1 MRIEIHYLPSIEY
14 LSLLLSHEQV
24 QFEVHEYFQ
33 KQTYR
38 NRALIL
44 GANGIET
51 LTVPIQHQYSGKI
64 LMKDIRIDYDQNWV
78 RIHQGA
84 IQAAYG
90 KAPYFEYFEP
100 YIRSIFAKKLN
111 FLVDLNIEYIELFGR
126 ILGKK
131 WNYSFTKS
139 FEIEDK
145 DVFWNYIKAKQD
157 WRERNVY
164 TELAYPQCFGNTYQ
178 PHLSVLD
185 LLMNQGRD
193 ANLILNQLNKK

>member
-14 LSLLLSHEQV
+14 FTLLLSQEQV
-24 QFEVHEYFQ
+24 QFEVHEHFQ

-44 GANGIET
+44 GANGVET
-51 LTVPIQHQYSGKI
+51 LTVPIQHVHSGKM
-64 LMKDIRIDYDQNWV
+64 LMKDVRIDYDQNWL

-100 YIRSIFAKKLN
+100 YIWSIFAKKLN
-111 FLVDLNIEYIELFGR
+111 FLVDLNIEYLELFGR

-131 WNYSFTKS
+131 WNYSLSES

-145 DVFWNYIKAKQD
+145 DVFWNHILAKQD

-164 TELAYPQCFGNTYQ
+164 QELAYPQCFGNTFQ
-178 PHLSVLD
+178 PNLSVLD

>member
-14 LSLLLSHEQV
+14 FTLLLSQEQV
-24 QFEVHEYFQ
+24 QFEVHEHFQ

-44 GANGIET
+44 GANGVET
-51 LTVPIQHQYSGKI
+51 LTVPIQHVHSGKM
-64 LMKDIRIDYDQNWV
+64 LMKDVRIDYDQNWL

-111 FLVDLNIEYIELFGR
+111 FLVDLNIEYLELFGR

-131 WNYSFTKS
+131 WNYSLSES

-145 DVFWNYIKAKQD
+145 DVFWNHILAKQD

-164 TELAYPQCFGNTYQ
+164 QELAYPQCFGNTFQ
-178 PHLSVLD
+178 PNLSVLD

>member
-14 LSLLLSHEQV
+14 FTLLLSQDQV
-24 QFEVHEYFQ
+24 QFEVYEHFL

-51 LTVPIQHQYSGKI
+51 LTVPIQHIHAAKM
-64 LMKDIRIDYDQNWV
+64 LMKDVRIDYGQNWL

-111 FLVDLNIEYIELFGR
+111 FLVDLNIEFIELFSR
-126 ILGKK
+126 ILGRKM
-131 WNYSFTKS
+131 NYSLSES

-145 DVFWNYIKAKQD
+145 DVFWNHIQAKQD
-157 WRERNVY
+157 WRDRNVY
-164 TELAYPQCFGNTYQ
+164 KELVYPQCFGNVFQ
-178 PHLSVLD
+178 PNLSMLD

-193 ANLILNQLNKK
+193 ANLILNQLNKN

>member
-14 LSLLLSHEQV
+14 FTLLLSQEQV
-24 QFEVHEYFQ
+24 QFEVHEHFQ

-44 GANGIET
+44 GANGVET
-51 LTVPIQHQYSGKI
+51 LTVPIQHVHSGKL
-64 LMKDIRIDYDQNWV
+64 LMKDVRIDYDQNWL

-111 FLVDLNIEYIELFGR
+111 FLVDLNIEYLELFGR

-131 WNYSFTKS
+131 WNYSLSES

-145 DVFWNYIKAKQD
+145 DVFWNHILAKQD

-164 TELAYPQCFGNTYQ
+164 QELAYPQCFGNTFQ
-178 PHLSVLD
+178 PNLSVLD

>member
-24 QFEVHEYFQ
+24 QFEVHEHFQ

-51 LTVPIQHQYSGKI
+51 LTVPIQHVHAGKM
-64 LMKDIRIDYDQNWV
+64 LMKDVRIDYAQNWV

-100 YIRSIFAKKLN
+100 YIRSIFAKKIN

-126 ILGKK
+126 ILGRK
-131 WNYSFTKS
+131 WNYSLSNS

-145 DVFWNYIKAKQD
+145 DVFWNYIQAKQD
-157 WRERNVY
+157 WRERSVY
-164 TELAYPQCFGNTYQ
+164 SELAYPQCFGNTFH
-178 PHLSVLD
+178 PNLSVLD

>member
-14 LSLLLSHEQV
+14 ITLLLSQEQV
-24 QFEVHEYFQ
+24 QFEVHEHFP

-51 LTVPIQHQYSGKI
+51 LTVPIQHAHSGKT
-64 LMKDIRIDYDQNWV
+64 LMKDIRIDYAQNWV

-100 YIRSIFAKKLN
+100 YIQAIFAKKLN

-126 ILGKK
+126 ILGRK
-131 WNYSFTKS
+131 WNYSLSES

-145 DVFWNYIKAKQD
+145 DVFWNYIQAKQD
-157 WRERNVY
+157 WRDRNVY
-164 TELAYPQCFGNTYQ
+164 TELAYPQCFGNVFQ
-178 PHLSVLD
+178 PNLSVLD

>member
-14 LSLLLSHEQV
+14 LSLLLSQEQV
-24 QFEVHEYFQ
+24 QFEVHEHFQ

-51 LTVPIQHQYSGKI
+51 LTVPVQHLHAGKL
-64 LMKDIRIDYDQNWV
+64 LMKEVKIDYGQNWV

-100 YIRSIFAKKLN
+100 YIRSIFEKKLN
-111 FLVDLNIEYIELFGR
+111 FLVDLNIEYIELFAK

-131 WNYSFTKS
+131 MNFSLTKS

-145 DVFWNYIKAKQD
+145 DVFWNCIKAKQD
-157 WRERNVY
+157 WRERKLYN
-164 TELAYPQCFGNTYQ
+164 EIAYPQCFGNTFQ
-178 PHLSVLD
+178 PNLSVLD

>member
-14 LSLLLSHEQV
+14 FTLLLSQEQV
-24 QFEVHEYFQ
+24 QFEVHEHFQ

-44 GANGIET
+44 GANGVET
-51 LTVPIQHQYSGKI
+51 LTVPIQHVHSGKM
-64 LMKDIRIDYDQNWV
+64 LMKDIRIDYDQNWL

-111 FLVDLNIEYIELFGR
+111 FLVDLNIEYLELFGR

-131 WNYSFTKS
+131 WNYSLSES

-145 DVFWNYIKAKQD
+145 DVFWNHILAKQD

-164 TELAYPQCFGNTYQ
+164 QELAYPQCFGNTFQ
-178 PHLSVLD
+178 PNLSVLD